1 MDKLAP
7 AQSVSLCT
15 NERVSNEEKPHIS
28 ARIILLDKSD
38 VIKRL
43 GVSERTLE
51 NLMKFRKFPRGVK
64 LGKNAIWDE
73 AAVELWLAQALAH
86 QLTGSTSKKPSR
98 SGRIN

>member
-7 AQSVSLCT
+7 ARSISLCN

-28 ARIILLDKSD
+28 TRIILLEKSD

-51 NLMKFRKFPRGVK
+51 NLMKDRKFPRGLK
-64 LGKNAIWDE
+64 LGKNAKWDE

-86 QLTGSTSKKPSR
+86 QLTWSTSKKPSR
-98 SGRIN
+98 VGRTN